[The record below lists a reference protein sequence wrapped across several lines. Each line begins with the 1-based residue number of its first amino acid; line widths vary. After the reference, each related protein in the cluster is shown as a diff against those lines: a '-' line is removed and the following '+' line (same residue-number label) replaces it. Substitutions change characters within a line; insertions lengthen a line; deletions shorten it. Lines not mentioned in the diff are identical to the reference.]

1 MGMKDVEVT
10 FTGQEQI
17 MVEMQMNSD
26 ELEATVVTGI
36 FTRKKDSY
44 TGAVQ
49 TVTSDE
55 IKRVGNQ
62 NVLQSLKSIDPSLLV
77 VANLQEG
84 SNPNSIAS
92 MSMLSAVLCLASCEK
107 WLKATSS
114 DKIAAD
120 DLFSYRDG
128 FKDALTGVYLDMGDE
143 DLYGGNAT
151 WFCNDLAAFPY
162 ILQTTATFK
171 CWQGHTYSNSVAK
184 PYISSMWLKAY
195 NTIANI
201 NLILRYADSQ
211 QGVLPNYEK
220 NLIKGELYGLRA
232 YIQFDMI
239 GTDKHLFA
247 LDPLTYKIAS
257 KDAKLFNFIDADVF
271 NTTCIFNFAD
281 YICGTVV
288 NGILYVTVANGT
300 NTYSKLAYNV
310 SSNNTVLPSNIA
322 YGKPDQGVIT
332 HFNPAEHKF
341 YSIHGWAS
349 MTGGLSE
356 DFPTAISF
364 KLSDA
369 ECVAAGATRN
379 ACLAFILKTTDGSYH
394 ILVQDPSLS
403 TDSFTEFD
411 LTAPEIDKAVSFAF
425 CDNCDVIYYATE
437 STVYAI
443 IMSGGK
449 TTVRK
454 LNWAPDDSEEK
465 ISIIQQYQQAWWGTQ
480 QLSNGGYNFTLPY
493 HRLQIII
500 ATYDESKGEGKIYL
514 RPFNVSTGL
523 FTFKSNGT
531 YDGFGKIESI
541 TTSFR

>member
-1 MGMKDVEVT
+1 MRKTAYILISILCAAAITSCYQDKSTYATKDIAEIYISCPDSTLTVYYGETLELAPAVT
-10 FTGQEQI
+10 EEGRTAEDFTYQWNMDITPGSTANRLDLGTEPSLEYT
-17 MVEMQMNSD
+17 VMNSPSTTPYSLSLTITD
-26 ELEATVVTGI
+26 KINAYTKTFVWTVYVNNSLGEGLI
-36 FTRKKDSY
+36 VAHTRDNGTTSNLDLVSDVPITYGY
-44 TGAVQ
+44 TSASPRY
-49 TVTSDE
+49 TRN
-55 IKRVGNQ
+55 IY
-62 NVLQSLKSIDPSLLV
+62 SLANGSSIDGPVQALS
-77 VANLQEG
+77 
-84 SNPNSIAS
+84 SRMAS
-92 MSMLSAVLCLASCEK
+92 
-107 WLKATSS
+107 
-114 DKIAAD
+114 
-120 DLFSYRDG
+120 DG
-128 FKDALTGVYLDMGDE
+128 KVFNE
-143 DLYGGNAT
+143 SR
-151 WFCNDLAAFPY
+151 
-162 ILQTTATFK
+162 IL
-171 CWQGHTYSNSVAK
+171 
-184 PYISSMWLKAY
+184 
-195 NTIANI
+195 
-201 NLILRYADSQ
+201 
-211 QGVLPNYEK
+211 
-220 NLIKGELYGLRA
+220 
-232 YIQFDMI
+232 I
-239 GTDKHLFA
+239 GTGKHLFA

-257 KDAKLFNFIDADVF
+257 KDAQLFNFIEADVF

-332 HFNPAEHKF
+332 HFNPTEHKF

-364 KLSDA
+364 KLSNA

-379 ACLAFILKTTDGSYH
+379 ACLAFIMKTTDGSYH

-403 TDSFTEFD
+403 IDSFTEFD

-480 QLSNGGYNFTLPY
+480 QLSYQGYDFTLPY